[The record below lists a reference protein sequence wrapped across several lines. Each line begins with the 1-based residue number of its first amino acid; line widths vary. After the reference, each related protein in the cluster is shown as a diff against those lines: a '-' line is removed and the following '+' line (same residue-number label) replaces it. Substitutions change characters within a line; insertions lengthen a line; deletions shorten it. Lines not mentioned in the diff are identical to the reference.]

1 MILNRDSLARSLQL
15 IVDIVRYNR
24 CLAQYRSLWLERI
37 KINVLQLVD
46 NLTKLSSISKMTVQK
61 QIVMRKLLRFALFSS
76 VIMEISL
83 TYIQNLDR
91 KNPEFSAPA
100 ITFYAIGQVKYT
112 VWQSLWVIVVISL
125 AMCIILAKM
134 KYHL

>member
-1 MILNRDSLARSLQL
+1 
-15 IVDIVRYNR
+15 
-24 CLAQYRSLWLERI
+24 
-37 KINVLQLVD
+37 
-46 NLTKLSSISKMTVQK
+46 
-61 QIVMRKLLRFALFSS
+61 
-76 VIMEISL
+76 MEISL

-134 KYHL
+134 KYHLWNIRNSADGWNCQENIAIFSKNHLVAPTYVDGARVAITNDLSDYFEYRIFDE